1 MSVTSR
7 ASEAGAMSVTSR
19 ASEAGAMSAVRVRY
33 AERPRAPPMAVPR
46 RHRRAIDAPP
56 RATDAACTGASA
68 DTVPRPETTA
78 TTSHHCTKE
87 YPTMNPRNFIELTL
101 AKLQL
106 RTEALLR
113 EDDGM
118 STVEYA
124 LGTVAAAAFGALL
137 YTVVTGGTISDALTD
152 IIQRALNTN
161 A

>member
-1 MSVTSR
+1 
-7 ASEAGAMSVTSR
+7 
-19 ASEAGAMSAVRVRY
+19 
-33 AERPRAPPMAVPR
+33 
-46 RHRRAIDAPP
+46 
-56 RATDAACTGASA
+56 
-68 DTVPRPETTA
+68 
-78 TTSHHCTKE
+78 
-87 YPTMNPRNFIELTL
+87 MNPRNFLELTL